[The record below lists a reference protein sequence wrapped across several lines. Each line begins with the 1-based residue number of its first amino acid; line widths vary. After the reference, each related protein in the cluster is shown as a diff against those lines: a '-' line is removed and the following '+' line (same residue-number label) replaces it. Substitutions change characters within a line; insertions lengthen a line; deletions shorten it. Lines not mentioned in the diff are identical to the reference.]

1 MARDGKLPGQAGADF
16 ALAQGLWARAW
27 AECDLPEAAYNLG
40 VCAGKGY
47 GGPQDC
53 SLALQWYTACRD
65 SDLDGRG
72 RAGDAPVGG
81 RHGSLEELVEVGPSD
96 AQTTFA
102 APAARNLVAVGKM
115 LAMQGECEVGMEMLR
130 NLAIMKARDGL

>member
-1 MARDGKLPGQAGADF
+1 MARVGELPGQKGEDF
-16 ALAQGLWARAW
+16 ALAQALWARAW

-53 SLALQWYTACRD
+53 SLALEWYRECRD

-72 RAGDAPVGG
+72 RAGDAPGG
-81 RHGSLEELVEVGPSD
+81 RHGSLEMLVEVGPGDS
-96 AQTTFA
+96 QTTFA
-102 APAARNLVAVGKM
+102 APAARNILVVGQMLVA
-115 LAMQGECEVGMEMLR
+115 QGECGAGMEMLR
-130 NLAIMKARDGL
+130 NLRIMKAREGL